1 MSLVSGGNLTSTA
14 VEEETVVPLNGLILL
29 STVTAASA
37 ATVDIEVTFDA
48 KYDNYVMIGN
58 NLLVSQS
65 NVTLDCLFKL
75 DGAYST
81 SNYEFHTSRT
91 KANSASYSAV
101 NGTSQNR
108 IKVLPPFRTDSR
120 RTANF
125 TLRTFVPSDP
135 TLHKQITS
143 EGSCVD
149 GSSGVVSSVFCAGM
163 NTDTGALTGL
173 RFKAAGGTLSGTFT
187 LYGLI
192 K

>member
-1 MSLVSGGNLTSTA
+1 MSLVSGGNPTLTA
-14 VEEETVVPLNGLILL
+14 VEGAALNGLILL

-48 KYDNYVMIGN
+48 KYDNYVLIGN
-58 NLLVSQS
+58 NLLLSQNS
-65 NVTLDCLFKL
+65 VTLDCLFKL

-81 SNYEFHTSRT
+81 SNYEFHTSKS
-91 KANSASYSAV
+91 KANSASYSAI

-108 IKVLPPFRTDSR
+108 IAVLPEFRTDSS

-149 GSSGVVSSVFCAGM
+149 GSSGVVNSVFCAGM
-163 NTDTGALTGL
+163 NTNTGALTGL